1 MKKHI
6 IIAVVILAVIMAV
19 GITSAIAADDF
30 VVTSGGLTVDAH
42 VDGFTSGDTW
52 VINRAGTVLTSSE
65 SAISVEDLTGTN
77 SGWIFTVNVTDF
89 TETTGVVPDP
99 TVNGATLALNVDVE
113 DWLSMTLKDNTDTT
127 IVAQDIPATDGSPI
141 AAANYTVNN
150 TIAGSGSVNILEIE
164 PGYGAGLYDFN
175 IDYAITLDDWLPDGT
190 MITSSAASGA
200 FSNASP
206 VTVNNAA
213 QMYQIFAGT
222 YATTVTY
229 SIASNPT

>member
-1 MKKHI
+1 MNKRLGI
-6 IIAVVILAVIMAV
+6 ILVLAIMLVV

-30 VVTSGGLTVDAH
+30 TVTSGGLTVDAH

-77 SGWIFTVNVTDF
+77 SGWIFTVNATDF
-89 TETTGVVPDP
+89 TESTGAVADP
-99 TVNGATLALNVDVE
+99 TVNGETLAINVDVE
-113 DWLSMTLKDNTDTT
+113 DWLSMTLKDSTDAA
-127 IVAQDIPATDGSPI
+127 IVAGDIPATDGTPI

-150 TIAGSGSVNILEIE
+150 AITGSGNTDILEIE

-175 IDYAITLDDWLPDGT
+175 IDYSIALDDWLPDGT
-190 MITSSAASGA
+190 TITSSAASGV
-200 FSNASP
+200 FSSAAP

-213 QMYQIFAGT
+213 QQYQIFVGT
-222 YATTVTY
+222 YETTITY
-229 SIASNPT
+229 SIASNPA